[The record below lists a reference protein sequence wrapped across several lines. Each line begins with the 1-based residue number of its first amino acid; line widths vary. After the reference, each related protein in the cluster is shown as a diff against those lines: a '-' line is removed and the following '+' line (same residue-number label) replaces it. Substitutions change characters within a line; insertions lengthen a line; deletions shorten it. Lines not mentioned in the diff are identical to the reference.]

1 MRKTEK
7 SHPVFLHGSSF
18 FDKKTHKYID
28 FLLIIIEFYKI
39 YLVDNT
45 KNSVMIITEA
55 TKQKGRDKHGAG
67 GKSEKPGNG
76 NGRAAAE

>member
-1 MRKTEK
+1 M
-7 SHPVFLHGSSF
+7 
-18 FDKKTHKYID
+18 
-28 FLLIIIEFYKI
+28 IEFYKI

-45 KNSVMIITEA
+45 RNSVMIITEA

>member
-1 MRKTEK
+1 M
-7 SHPVFLHGSSF
+7 
-18 FDKKTHKYID
+18 
-28 FLLIIIEFYKI
+28 IESYKI

-45 KNSVMIITEA
+45 KNSAMIITEA

-67 GKSEKPGNG
+67 GKSKKPGKG

>member
-1 MRKTEK
+1 MIK
-7 SHPVFLHGSSF
+7 
-18 FDKKTHKYID
+18 
-28 FLLIIIEFYKI
+28 FYKI

-67 GKSEKPGNG
+67 GKSEKPEIR
-76 NGRAAAE
+76 NGRAAAEWYEKILC

>member
-1 MRKTEK
+1 M
-7 SHPVFLHGSSF
+7 
-18 FDKKTHKYID
+18 
-28 FLLIIIEFYKI
+28 IEFYKI

-55 TKQKGRDKHGAG
+55 TKQKGRDKQGAG

>member
-1 MRKTEK
+1 MIK
-7 SHPVFLHGSSF
+7 
-18 FDKKTHKYID
+18 
-28 FLLIIIEFYKI
+28 FYKI

-45 KNSVMIITEA
+45 KNSAMIITEA

-67 GKSEKPGNG
+67 GKNEKPEIR